1 MAHTQ
6 IETGDPRYTLS
17 SVTSDQGTRIVAVTW
32 GDGHESRFAFIWL
45 RHGEFFPALGRPE
58 QASDAWCLLP
68 EPPEA
73 AVLGSVRSD
82 DRALEIDWSHD
93 RSTTRHDLAWLR
105 DNCTSLEARL
115 ERQPKLQLWSGAD
128 AAGFDWFDAGDMEDP
143 STRLALL
150 EHVRDRGLAL
160 VRNVSIEP
168 GTVMEFAKYFGP
180 VRRTHHGSLF
190 NIRSLPRDRQG
201 PRVGIGATAAN
212 AQAPHTDEGFRHAT
226 LGIMLFHC
234 LKPDPSGGGQS
245 MFLDGVAAAEALRN
259 SDPEAFEFLT
269 TVPLIQA
276 AERNPEERFRTRGR
290 IIATD
295 TLGVVRGVKVADR
308 TMPPPDLPEAQ
319 IEPAYR
325 ALRAFFAELYAPE
338 RLFERCLQPGEMAV
352 FDNQRVLHGRRA
364 FDPEAGERCIQQVS
378 VERDEFHNVFRQLA
392 EQVGRFDLSNWEPDA
407 GILSQA

>member
-1 MAHTQ
+1 MAQTQ
-6 IETGDPRYTLS
+6 VEASSSRYTVNSL
-17 SVTSDQGTRIVAVTW
+17 THDQAARIVTIVW
-32 GDGHESRFAFIWL
+32 GDGHESRFSFIWL
-45 RHGEFFPALGRPE
+45 RHGEFFPSLGRPE

-73 AVLGSVRSD
+73 AVLGSINSD
-82 DRALEIDWSHD
+82 DRSLEIHWSHD
-93 RSTTRHDLAWLR
+93 GSTTRHDLAWLR
-105 DNCTSLEARL
+105 DNCTSLEARRA
-115 ERQPKLQLWSGAD
+115 RQPEPQLWSGED
-128 AAGFDWFDAGDMEDP
+128 AAGFEWFDAGDMEDP
-143 STRLALL
+143 ATRMSLL
-150 EHVRDRGLAL
+150 EHVRDHGLAL
-160 VRNVSIEP
+160 VRNVSAEP
-168 GTVMEFAKYFGP
+168 GTVMDFAKYFGP

-245 MFLDGVAAAEALRN
+245 MFLDGIAAAEALRV

-269 TVPLIQA
+269 TVPLVQA

-308 TMPPPDLPEAQ
+308 TMPPPDLPEDQ
-319 IEPAYR
+319 VEPAYR
-325 ALRAFFAELYAPE
+325 ALRAFFAQLYAPE
-338 RLFERCLQPGEMAV
+338 RLFERCLQPGELAI

-364 FDPEAGERCIQQVS
+364 FNPDAGERCIQQVS